1 MIKVHFAGWWVCTNV
16 QIATVKSEGRGHA
29 SIKHNNSKVSDL
41 LFQVFIFIYPIYAPT
56 KGTHHTRLIKCRYLS
71 HSRRFIHVFQ
81 HYYFYF
87 CWRKIFGW
95 NKSSQMGRLSPVFLA
110 GQLWTP
116 PPHPH
121 NTQQTPQ
128 NESPCPGNSK
138 LTAMEI
144 NKFVTRCAK
153 IFAINW
159 KILACKFCS
168 LFKQKV
174 KMLCWAVLSTGIF
187 ASKIGWFVWLGL
199 NCV

>member
-1 MIKVHFAGWWVCTNV
+1 MIKVHSAGWWVRTNV

-29 SIKHNNSKVSDL
+29 SIKHNNSEVSDL

-56 KGTHHTRLIKCRYLS
+56 KGTHHTRLIKCR
-71 HSRRFIHVFQ
+71 HFICPTAAAASSMF
-81 HYYFYF
+81 FNII
-87 CWRKIFGW
+87 IFIFVEG
-95 NKSSQMGRLSPVFLA
+95 KSSVGTKAHKWDVCHQCFLLDSS
-110 GQLWTP
+110 GHRRHIHTT
-116 PPHPH
+116 H
-121 NTQQTPQ
+121 NKHRKL
-128 NESPCPGNSK
+128 NLRALAK

-174 KMLCWAVLSTGIF
+174 KM
-187 ASKIGWFVWLGL
+187 
-199 NCV
+199 